1 MRKITTIVVLIL
13 AIFAVTTTKTW
24 AQEAGT
30 WEKLIIP
37 KPFYTLEVT
46 PYGIYAGEF
55 NSSWNLNPYNG
66 VFVSHDLGETWA
78 QSGLE
83 GRGVT
88 DIAYGGGKLYAT
100 AYYWSLEGPPGL
112 YESAD
117 KGASWTKI
125 GPDFSAASVAVCEN
139 NIILGGYSHGLWVSQ
154 DGGDTWVQKLGDGMY
169 GGDIMSISVYGNMA
183 ITSDYYNNYI
193 SYDCGATWE
202 ILDTLDAHVSGFLS
216 SISIVNNIWLACS
229 GTTGGIYRSTD
240 AGQTFYPVTG
250 WSPNPCYAITYYNN
264 TFYASSHSN
273 YTGYYNILKSTDKGK
288 TWQDVTPE
296 GNVSNYVHNLSWLAS
311 SPGFIF
317 ATSPGTGLYRYKVP
331 PYVPKTQPFIAKLWE
346 RTTMSDQTDTI
357 TSYFDHSYPLL
368 AYPYKSEPP
377 EETNTTTNF
386 WGDREKIP
394 DLYYS
399 SHDGVDFGLKYGTP
413 ILAPASGY
421 ASHSYTTGGG
431 YTIKIAHQ
439 NGYQTQYLHLQKE
452 GLFTNKSG
460 EKWVDKSQQIG
471 LVGMTG
477 NTSGP
482 HLHFGVRYD
491 KNSNGNF
498 LDDVPDGRVDPYA
511 WQNDAEEDPWGVY
524 SWTDA
529 LGEHTGSESA
539 YLWEDLMAV
548 NSVYLSKDGGS
559 LAGENATVTIPE
571 NTLDTEVTLSIKK
584 TGSSHVKLANQVL
597 KYIHGTALLIKAYD
611 NVKNQISQFTNNLE
625 ITFDLSQ
632 ADFSNIVV
640 GTLKIMYFDP
650 TNLVWN
656 QLETTW
662 DETTK
667 RVTGFADHL
676 SEFAVFGEKI
686 DANPPVTT
694 ITVSG
699 QKDGK
704 WYTESPMISLTAVD
718 GATESGV
725 DKTFY
730 SLDGGS
736 SWEEYLSQ
744 TQVVKEGI
752 YSILY
757 RSSDKAENYELTK
770 DSPLLRVDTLGVFKD
785 EMILPGGSF
794 TTASSSN

>member
-1 MRKITTIVVLIL
+1 MRKVATIVVVVL
-13 AIFAVTTTKTW
+13 AIFTVATPKTR
-24 AQEAGT
+24 AQEVGT
-30 WEKLIIP
+30 WEKLTIP

-55 NSSWNLNPYNG
+55 NSNWNWNPYNG
-66 VFVSHDLGETWA
+66 VFVSHDLGETWMP
-78 QSGLE
+78 SGLE
-83 GRGVT
+83 GRGIT
-88 DIAYGGGKLYAT
+88 DIAYGNGKLYAT
-100 AYYWSLEGPPGL
+100 IYYWGIEDPPGL
-112 YESAD
+112 YESDD
-117 KGASWTKI
+117 KGASWSKI
-125 GPDFSAASVAVCEN
+125 GPGFSAASVAVCGD

-169 GGDIMSISVYGNMA
+169 GGDILSISVYGNTA

-202 ILDTLDAHVSGFLS
+202 ILGKNVSGYLS
-216 SISIVNNIWLACS
+216 GVSIVDNIWLACS

-240 AGQTFYPVTG
+240 SGQTFYPVVD

-264 TFYASSHSN
+264 TYYASSHSN

-296 GNVSNYVHNLSWLAS
+296 SNINNYVHNLSWLAS

-317 ATSPGTGLYRYKVP
+317 ATSPGTGLYRYKVAP
-331 PYVPKTQPFIAKLWE
+331 FIPKTQPFIAKLWA

-368 AYPYKSEPP
+368 AYPYKSEPL
-377 EETNTTTNF
+377 EEANTTTNF
-386 WGDREKIP
+386 WGDREKTP
-394 DLYYS
+394 TLYYS

-413 ILAPASGY
+413 ILAPAPGY
-421 ASHSYTTGGG
+421 ASYLYTTGGG
-431 YTIKIAHQ
+431 NTIKIDHQ

-452 GLFTNKSG
+452 GLFTNKSS
-460 EKWVDKSQQIG
+460 EKWIDKGEQIG

-491 KNSNGNF
+491 KNGNGNF
-498 LDDVPDGRVDPYA
+498 LDDTPDGRVDPYA
-511 WQNDAEEDPWGVY
+511 WQDNTKEDPWEAY

-529 LGEHTGSESA
+529 LGDHAGSESA
-539 YLWEDLMAV
+539 YLWEDLLTV
-548 NSVYLSKDGGS
+548 NSVYLLKDGGS
-559 LAGENATVTIPE
+559 LAGENAVIVIPE
-571 NTLDTEVTLSIKK
+571 NTLNTEVTLSIKK
-584 TGSSHVKLANQVL
+584 TGSSHVELANQVL
-597 KYIHGTALLIKAYD
+597 KYIRGTALLVEAYD
-611 NVKNQISQFTNNLE
+611 NVKNQISQFANDLE
-625 ITFDLSQ
+625 ISFDLTQ
-632 ADFSNIVV
+632 ANFSNIATE
-640 GTLKIMYFDP
+640 TLKIMYFDP
-650 TNLVWN
+650 NNMVWN
-656 QLETTW
+656 QLTTTW
-662 DETTK
+662 NETTK
-667 RVTGFADHL
+667 RLTGLANHL

-694 ITVSG
+694 IAITG
-699 QKDGK
+699 QKDGN

-736 SWEEYLSQ
+736 SWEEYLTQ
-744 TQVVKEGI
+744 TQVIKDGI
-752 YSILY
+752 YAILF
-757 RSSDKAENYELTK
+757 RSSDKAENYEPTQ
-770 DSPLLRVDTLGVFKD
+770 DSPLLQVDTVGVFKD
-785 EMILPGGSF
+785 EIALSGAVFSF
-794 TTASSSN
+794 AAI